1 MVKEAINKVKILK
14 FEINSY
20 DLKIEQIS
28 HKFVS
33 TIQDSFK
40 QILSSTKP

>member
-1 MVKEAINKVKILK
+1 MVKEAINKVEILK
-14 FEINSY
+14 LEISSY
-20 DLKIEQIS
+20 YLKIEQIS

-33 TIQDSFK
+33 ITQDSFN